1 MKLSTKLFS
10 PFIQGSGE
18 SGKSTIFKQMKI
30 IHQNGYTTDELMNWR
45 VTVYR
50 NLIQSAQAIVN
61 ALNQFEY
68 QLQSEKVEYEA
79 QRIIEYRLEE
89 NIDPLFIDA
98 VIAVWNDPAVTLL
111 LDNKSTEFYLMDS
124 AS

>member
-1 MKLSTKLFS
+1 
-10 PFIQGSGE
+10 
-18 SGKSTIFKQMKI
+18 MKI
-30 IHQNGYTTDELMNWR
+30 IHQNGYTKEELLNWR

-50 NLIQSAQAIVN
+50 NLVHSAQAIVN

-89 NIDPLFIDA
+89 NIDSLFIDA
-98 VIAVWNDPAVTLL
+98 VIAVWNDPIVTEL
-111 LDNKSTEFYLMDS
+111 LDNKSAEFYLMDS